1 MRKLC
6 LLIALTGVMTSLQC
20 WALTVNVTRIDG
32 YYTFPGGEFNVASVA
47 SDPNFTK
54 ILGEY
59 APSAIVNGGF
69 ETFCDSTS
77 TGIQNNP
84 LNGMIAPGD
93 VTIGAAWLYWQFSQG
108 TLSGY
113 DYLNTTPGGSGNS
126 GRAKSAYALQQAL
139 WVLDGQTGGDVVPS
153 AGAYY
158 LNLAY
163 SMFGNPNGGQ
173 TVSQP
178 MLVTVPDG
186 GLTMILLGVA
196 LSGLGLVFRKSRAA

>member
-1 MRKLC
+1 
-6 LLIALTGVMTSLQC
+6 
-20 WALTVNVTRIDG
+20 VNVTRIDG

-163 SMFGNPNGGQ
+163 SMFGNTETNANNGTYRVQELFLSYVNPNGGQ